1 MQSINEVSLLNG
13 GRIDDN
19 DDDDDDYNK
28 GGIFFRKVKGH
39 KLIKERERNA
49 NERLFRYRGDR
60 LKVGEMIGE

>member
-1 MQSINEVSLLNG
+1 MIMTMMTMITIKRG
-13 GRIDDN
+13 F
-19 DDDDDDYNK
+19 
-28 GGIFFRKVKGH
+28 FFRKVKGH